1 MILCFVIVLV
11 VLIGCVQQPLPTI
24 VYLPSPTVQM
34 SSNLGFESPEFRAT
48 EVEYTP
54 TPLPVSITDTPQQ
67 TDETAEPLLLQTA
80 TIYPGSMAMSTTSPV
95 STLINNAPG
104 SDIPAPS
111 IHIIGPGP
119 LSRVPSPFKL
129 QAFFRPG
136 DDGRLYIDLAGENNL
151 KILQLSLNYS
161 AWRGQT
167 PDIYRDISF
176 SIDSASEYAILTL
189 STKDQFGRLTAVS
202 SVDLILLQMGDQL
215 NNPASV
221 THEPYYIQTPRT
233 TDKIMGGMVHVS
245 GWIHPVNE
253 QPVFF
258 QLIDESNAILGTSIL
273 NVPPGGFGLDHQMFD
288 LDIVYKID
296 DMTSVRLT
304 IFQNLEGRITG
315 IAALNSLEL
324 LLRP

>member
-1 MILCFVIVLV
+1 MLRI
-11 VLIGCVQQPLPTI
+11 
-24 VYLPSPTVQM
+24 S
-34 SSNLGFESPEFRAT
+34 R
-48 EVEYTP
+48 
-54 TPLPVSITDTPQQ
+54 
-67 TDETAEPLLLQTA
+67 
-80 TIYPGSMAMSTTSPV
+80 
-95 STLINNAPG
+95 
-104 SDIPAPS
+104 IPAP
-111 IHIIGPGP
+111 IIYIVGPGP

-136 DDGRLYIDLAGENNL
+136 DDGKLYVDLTGENNL
-151 KILQLSLNYS
+151 KILQLSLDYS

-189 STKDQFGRLTAVS
+189 STKDQFDRLIAVG
-202 SVDLILLQMGDQL
+202 SVDLILLQIGDQL

-221 THEPYYIQTPRT
+221 TREPYYILAPRT
-233 TDKIMGGMVHVS
+233 TDKIAGGVVHIS

-253 QPVFF
+253 QPVYF

-273 NVPPGGFGLDHQMFD
+273 NVPPGGFGLDHQQFD
-288 LDIVYKID
+288 VDIIYKID
-296 DMTSVRLT
+296 DMTPVRLT
-304 IFQNLEGRITG
+304 IFQNTEGRISG